1 MDTDLSIPTGS
12 NGKPKDS
19 WMRNWTQEQRLEKFF
34 EFLDKFDRRE
44 DPLLRDEYQIFS
56 HRRSWADNPF
66 THKFRNAGL
75 SLEEKIALTVHFSFS
90 NEKWVNVVSI
100 YENGWDPLKDLFEQ
114 ERASRSDL
122 FQIYYKKGT
131 IVKEWLRTEPP
142 KIAKVLAPI
151 VEKRKRPYTMMG
163 FAKMMEEVLKEQWGF
178 RSPLYPCKNT
188 ARYLAMTWPELV
200 DPSTILYGG
209 TGHFDGLQQIFGP
222 PYLNG
227 KVQYSIDKD
236 GLFVPENNYAKVW
249 LQQMEILTSRYP
261 HVSPHPW
268 LDMEDKTCFFYKHIA
283 ISHGIKSP
291 TKRIP
296 RNWIVPDDFSFK
308 V

>member
-1 MDTDLSIPTGS
+1 
-12 NGKPKDS
+12 
-19 WMRNWTQEQRLEKFF
+19 MRNWTQEQRLEKFF
-34 EFLDKFDRRE
+34 EFLDKFDKRE

-66 THKFRNAGL
+66 THRFRDVDMTLA
-75 SLEEKIALTVHFSFS
+75 EKIALTVHFSFS
-90 NEKWVNVVSI
+90 NEKWVNVVTI
-100 YENGWDPLKDLFEQ
+100 DEKGWDALPALFEQ
-114 ERASRSDL
+114 ERAARSDL
-122 FQIYYKKGT
+122 FQIYHKKGT
-131 IVKEWLRTEPP
+131 IVKDWLVTEPP
-142 KIAKVLAPI
+142 KIGEVLASKI
-151 VEKRKRPYTMMG
+151 SLESFSSRFTMMG
-163 FAKMMEEVLKEQWGF
+163 FAKMMESVLKEQWGF

-200 DPSTILYGG
+200 DPSTTLYGG

-236 GLFVPENNYAKVW
+236 GLFVPENRYAKMW
-249 LQQMEILTSRYP
+249 LEQMGILTSQYP

>member
-1 MDTDLSIPTGS
+1 
-12 NGKPKDS
+12 
-19 WMRNWTQEQRLEKFF
+19 MRNWTQEERFEKFF
-34 EFLDKFDRRE
+34 EFLDKFDKRE

-66 THKFRNAGL
+66 THRFRDVDMTLA
-75 SLEEKIALTVHFSFS
+75 EKIALTVHFSFS
-90 NEKWVNVVSI
+90 NEKWVNVVTI
-100 YENGWDPLKDLFEQ
+100 QEKGWDALPPLFEE

-131 IVKEWLRTEPP
+131 IVKDWLVTEPP
-142 KIAKVLAPI
+142 KIGEVLAPMMTS
-151 VEKRKRPYTMMG
+151 RFTMME
-163 FAKMMEEVLKEQWGF
+163 FAKMMESVLKEQWGF

-200 DPSTILYGG
+200 DPSTTLYGG

-236 GLFVPENNYAKVW
+236 GLFVPENNYAKMW